1 VGCRDPVTEA
11 MIIALAAAAAAWVLL
26 PLLRANDGGPPLE
39 PGGAPRA
46 VRDAAHAALRD
57 FELDYATGKI
67 SLEDYQFLRP
77 RYEARANGEES
88 PVPAIRANTL
98 EGPIPAS
105 PPNSA
110 KGRATGGNPKD
121 DAGPDAR
128 PTPGGR
134 QI

>member
-1 VGCRDPVTEA
+1 MTEA

-26 PLLRANDGGPPLE
+26 PLLRGDDDGPPPE

-67 SLEDYQFLRP
+67 SVEDYRFLRP
-77 RYEARANGEES
+77 RYEARANGAEA
-88 PVPAIRANTL
+88 PVPAVRANAL

-110 KGRATGGNPKD
+110 EGCAMGGNPKA

-128 PTPGGR
+128 PAPGGR

>member
-1 VGCRDPVTEA
+1 

-26 PLLRANDGGPPLE
+26 PLLRGDDDGPPPE

-67 SLEDYQFLRP
+67 SVEDYRFLRP
-77 RYEARANGEES
+77 RYEARANGAEA
-88 PVPAIRANTL
+88 PVPAVRANAL

-110 KGRATGGNPKD
+110 EGRAMGGNPKA

-128 PTPGGR
+128 PAPGGR

>member
-1 VGCRDPVTEA
+1 MGCRGPVTEA

-26 PLLRANDGGPPLE
+26 PLLRGDDDGPPPE

-67 SLEDYQFLRP
+67 SVEDYRFLRP
-77 RYEARANGEES
+77 RYEARANGAEA
-88 PVPAIRANTL
+88 PVPAVRANAL

-110 KGRATGGNPKD
+110 EGRAMGGNPKA

-128 PTPGGR
+128 PAPGGR

>member
-1 VGCRDPVTEA
+1 MTEA

-26 PLLRANDGGPPLE
+26 PLLRGDDDGPPPE

-67 SLEDYQFLRP
+67 SVEDYRFLRP
-77 RYEARANGEES
+77 RYEARANGAEA
-88 PVPAIRANTL
+88 PVPAVRANAL

-110 KGRATGGNPKD
+110 EGRAMGGNPKA

-128 PTPGGR
+128 PAPGGR

>member
-39 PGGAPRA
+39 PGGAPPA

-67 SLEDYQFLRP
+67 SVEDYRFLRP
-77 RYEARANGEES
+77 RYEARANGAEA
-88 PVPAIRANTL
+88 PVPAVRANAL

-110 KGRATGGNPKD
+110 EGRAMGGNPKA

-128 PTPGGR
+128 PAPGGR

>member
-1 VGCRDPVTEA
+1 MTEA

-46 VRDAAHAALRD
+46 VRDAAHAARRD

-67 SLEDYQFLRP
+67 SVEDYRFLRP
-77 RYEARANGEES
+77 RYEARANGAEA
-88 PVPAIRANTL
+88 PVPAVRANAL

-110 KGRATGGNPKD
+110 EGRAMGGNPKA

-128 PTPGGR
+128 PAPGGR

>member
-1 VGCRDPVTEA
+1 MGCRDPVTEA

-110 KGRATGGNPKD
+110 EGRAMGGNPKA

-128 PTPGGR
+128 PAPGGR

>member
-1 VGCRDPVTEA
+1 

-39 PGGAPRA
+39 PGGAPPA

-67 SLEDYQFLRP
+67 SVEDYRFLRP
-77 RYEARANGEES
+77 RYEARANGAEA
-88 PVPAIRANTL
+88 PVPAVRANAL

-110 KGRATGGNPKD
+110 EGRAMGGNPKA

-128 PTPGGR
+128 PAPGGR

>member
-1 VGCRDPVTEA
+1 VTEA

-26 PLLRANDGGPPLE
+26 PLLRGDDDGPPPE

-57 FELDYATGKI
+57 FELDYATGKT
-67 SLEDYQFLRP
+67 SVEDYRFLRP
-77 RYEARANGEES
+77 RYEARANGAEA
-88 PVPAIRANTL
+88 PVPAVRANAL

-110 KGRATGGNPKD
+110 EGRAMGGNPKA

-128 PTPGGR
+128 PAPGGR

>member
-1 VGCRDPVTEA
+1 MTEA

-67 SLEDYQFLRP
+67 SVEDYRFLRP
-77 RYEARANGEES
+77 RYEARANGAEA
-88 PVPAIRANTL
+88 PVPAVRANAL

-110 KGRATGGNPKD
+110 EGCAMGGNPKA

-128 PTPGGR
+128 PAPGGR

>member
-1 VGCRDPVTEA
+1 VTEA

-26 PLLRANDGGPPLE
+26 PLLRGDDDGPPPE

-67 SLEDYQFLRP
+67 SVEDYRFLRP
-77 RYEARANGEES
+77 RYEARANGAEA
-88 PVPAIRANTL
+88 PVPAVRANAL

-110 KGRATGGNPKD
+110 EGRAMGGNPKA

-128 PTPGGR
+128 PAPGGR